1 MTLDRRTGPYN
12 FAMAHLSGMPAGS
25 RVLFLGKNHTK
36 NALLVAK
43 LGLHVEVLDADN
55 TELVT
60 LQEEASKE
68 GLFIITRHTRIEY
81 WKLPHAYDAIVLG
94 ELELPSSKHTFLF
107 EKILS
112 SLTPKGFLIGEVLG
126 EGKPSTTADPAVEPY
141 GLVALYT
148 LFESLPCRLIKLG
161 KELTTIT
168 HNKNLKEERYLIRMV
183 IQKC

>member
-1 MTLDRRTGPYN
+1 MTLDRRTEPFN
-12 FAMAHLSGMPAGS
+12 FAMANLSALPAGS

-68 GLFIITRHTRIEY
+68 GLFLITRHTRIEY
-81 WKLPHAYDAIVLG
+81 WQLPHAYDAIVLG
-94 ELELPSSKHTFLF
+94 ELDLPSSKHTFLF

-112 SLTPKGFLIGEVLG
+112 SLAPKGILVGEVLG
-126 EGKPSTTADPAVEPY
+126 EGKTSMTLDPAIEPY
-141 GLVALYT
+141 GLIALYT

-161 KELTTIT
+161 KELT
-168 HNKNLKEERYLIRMV
+168 HVVHKKGVKEERYLLRMV
-183 IQKC
+183 IQKY